1 MGAAL
6 YPPIVTP
13 PPGPVTVT
21 SGVTATTGFSVNNC
35 FLTSVNGVAT
45 VKADIKVV
53 TGLSAGSSAP
63 YNLPDTI
70 IGNIPDGFRPRAT
83 MTAVYSTGFADGE
96 CDITSDGDVT
106 IRTTNTYSLSA
117 GDTIRVSATY
127 VL

>member
-6 YPPIVTP
+6 YPPPVAP
-13 PPGPVTVT
+13 APSPVTVT
-21 SGVTATTGFSVNNC
+21 SGVTATSGFSVNNC
-35 FLTSVNGVAT
+35 FLTSFNGIAT

-53 TGLSAGSSAP
+53 TAMSAGSSAP
-63 YNLPDTI
+63 YNLADTI

-83 MTAVYSTGFADGE
+83 MTALYSTGYADGE

-117 GDTIRVSATY
+117 GDTIRFSATY